1 VRRFLLAVSI
11 AAISLATLPGHAGPV
26 AYSVARPDWKFHPGR
41 ILTTGA
47 TRESSNWAGYNLGFI
62 PDGRKLYN
70 QVSGTWTVPTP
81 SLHAAENEYSVNWVG
96 IGGGCIDKNCLTV
109 DPTLIQAGSGQYID
123 SSGHRSYFAW
133 WEIIPG
139 PILEVANFA
148 VRAGDRMFADIRL
161 AVVDSDIWK
170 IKIVNFTTGQTYQTT
185 VPYASGH
192 LTAEWIEE
200 RPSIGGIPAPLPSL
214 TNPRFNDA
222 MVNRVPVH
230 LLSRQAMVMSD
241 GTTRLAT
248 PSNPDPDA
256 NGFNVC
262 TYSTGC
268 AAPTGR

>member
-1 VRRFLLAVSI
+1 MRRFLLTVSI

-26 AYSVARPDWKFHPGR
+26 AYSVARPDLPFHPGR
-41 ILTTGA
+41 VLTTGA
-47 TRESSNWAGYNLGFI
+47 VRESTNWAGYNLGTI
-62 PDGRKLYN
+62 ADGRKLYN
-70 QVSGTWTVPTP
+70 QVSGSWTVPTP

-96 IGGGCIDKNCLTV
+96 IGGGCVDKNCLTI

-123 SSGHRSYFAW
+123 SSGNRSYFAW

-139 PILEVANFA
+139 PILEIANFP
-148 VRAGDRMFADIRL
+148 VHAGDSFFADIKL
-161 AVVDSDIWK
+161 KVAFSNVWVITV
-170 IKIVNFTTGQTYQTT
+170 INNTTHQTYTTT

-214 TNPRFNDA
+214 TNPRFNNA
-222 MVNRVPVH
+222 MVNHAPVA
-230 LLSRQAMVMSD
+230 LNPGQAMNMADTS
-241 GTTRLAT
+241 RLAT

-262 TYSTGC
+262 TYTTSCG
-268 AAPTGR
+268 APTSR